1 MTSYVAL
8 LRAVNVGGRK
18 LAMADLKAI
27 AEELGFEKPKTFIAS
42 GNLIFVSKKK
52 EAGVVRLLEERLKK
66 HMGVEVPVM
75 IRTASEMS
83 DVSKANPF
91 ADRPQAKVAAIFLAQ
106 PPEKNFIERT
116 RGLTDEQLALGRRE
130 IYVHYP
136 GGMGRSKL
144 RLPAKAV
151 GTARNMN
158 TVAKL
163 AQLTKEIE

>member
-1 MTSYVAL
+1 MTAYVAL

-27 AEELGFEKPKTFIAS
+27 AAELGFEKPKTFIAS
-42 GNLIFVSKKK
+42 GNLIFVSKKN
-52 EAGVVRLLEERLKK
+52 EAGVVRLLEERLEK

-83 DVSKANPF
+83 DVAKANPF
-91 ADRPQAKVAAIFLAQ
+91 ADQPPAKVAGIFLAR
-106 PPEKNFIERT
+106 PPEKDFIEQA
-116 RGLTDEQLALGRRE
+116 RGITDEQLALGRRE

-136 GGMGRSKL
+136 SGMGRSKL

-163 AQLTKEIE
+163 AQLAKEIE

>member
-1 MTSYVAL
+1 
-8 LRAVNVGGRK
+8 
-18 LAMADLKAI
+18 MADLKAI

-52 EAGVVRLLEERLKK
+52 EAGVVRLLEERLEK

-83 DVSKANPF
+83 DVAKANPF
-91 ADRPQAKVAAIFLAQ
+91 ADQPPAKVAGIFLAQ
-106 PPEKNFIERT
+106 PPTKDFIERA
-116 RGLTDEQLALGRRE
+116 RGITNEQLALGRRE

-136 GGMGRSKL
+136 SGMGRSKL

-163 AQLTKEIE
+163 AQLAKEIE